1 MAKNLDLAEEGRG
14 ILIKELPQIKTLSG
28 IYLTDD
34 ILDVALLQEYEVD
47 KNGIVDQPRIVSGC
61 QLDDFMTMGA
71 MSELNMHYIN
81 NHFTHPDDALDP
93 ERGAE
98 IGWKELRNS
107 FDNYMKWLSTS
118 APRLRNFTG
127 TEFSAAVQRFAAVAP
142 KTQFFEDK
150 MVVQIENFY
159 DDAQFLIRFN
169 EKKLDMV
176 TGGRLTHLTGN
187 LYLLEADRE
196 TVTISF
202 K

>member
-1 MAKNLDLAEEGRG
+1 M
-14 ILIKELPQIKTLSG
+14 LIKEFPQIKTLSG
-28 IYLTDD
+28 IYLPDD
-34 ILDVALLQEYEVD
+34 ILDFALLQEYEVD

>member
-1 MAKNLDLAEEGRG
+1 MVEHFGAKA
-14 ILIKELPQIKTLSG
+14 PQL
-28 IYLTDD
+28 
-34 ILDVALLQEYEVD
+34 
-47 KNGIVDQPRIVSGC
+47 
-61 QLDDFMTMGA
+61 
-71 MSELNMHYIN
+71 
-81 NHFTHPDDALDP
+81 
-93 ERGAE
+93 
-98 IGWKELRNS
+98 
-107 FDNYMKWLSTS
+107 
-118 APRLRNFTG
+118 TG